1 MKEMGMMES
10 APPID
15 LVYLEDITGGDKD
28 FLRELFTT
36 FEGEVS
42 KNLPRIERAM
52 TPFQGQEV
60 YAAAHAFVGTANCI
74 GAHRLLEL
82 ARHLEGHAQAGRRD
96 QTEQALDIFRTEV
109 RRVMQFLTEYL
120 G

>member
-1 MKEMGMMES
+1 MES

-36 FEGEVS
+36 FEGEVA
-42 KNLPRIERAM
+42 KNLPRMERAM

-82 ARHLEGHAQAGRRD
+82 ARVLEGHAKAGHRE
-96 QTEQALDIFRTEV
+96 QTEQAMGDFRSEV
-109 RRVMQFLTEYL
+109 QRVLQFLTEYL

>member
-1 MKEMGMMES
+1 MES

-42 KNLPRIERAM
+42 KNLPRMESALS
-52 TPFQGQEV
+52 PFQGQEV

-74 GAHRLLEL
+74 GAHHLLQLARNLENHAKGGGREATEKALLEF
-82 ARHLEGHAQAGRRD
+82 RLEVQ
-96 QTEQALDIFRTEV
+96 
-109 RRVMQFLTEYL
+109 RVLQFLKEYL